1 MNVLLTPVY
10 GHNGTAVAYML
21 AEVAVTF
28 SMFILGRKYIPIQF
42 FKKEHLHYIIGSV
55 VMGIGLYFISNSQL
69 DNIMMLTFMLL
80 VGGLTYV
87 GILVVLKD
95 SVSKIIQKTIS
106 QYFEKKKIL

>member
-42 FKKEHLHYIIGSV
+42 LKKNIYII
-55 VMGIGLYFISNSQL
+55 L
-69 DNIMMLTFMLL
+69 
-80 VGGLTYV
+80 
-87 GILVVLKD
+87 
-95 SVSKIIQKTIS
+95 
-106 QYFEKKKIL
+106 

>member
-1 MNVLLTPVY
+1 
-10 GHNGTAVAYML
+10 
-21 AEVAVTF
+21 
-28 SMFILGRKYIPIQF
+28 
-42 FKKEHLHYIIGSV
+42 
-55 VMGIGLYFISNSQL
+55 MGIGLYFISNSQL

-106 QYFEKKKIL
+106 QYFEKKKYCDVLVLVTVIISVQ

>member
-1 MNVLLTPVY
+1 
-10 GHNGTAVAYML
+10 
-21 AEVAVTF
+21 
-28 SMFILGRKYIPIQF
+28 
-42 FKKEHLHYIIGSV
+42 
-55 VMGIGLYFISNSQL
+55 MGIGLYFISNSQL

-106 QYFEKKKIL
+106 QYFEKKKILWCLSIGDSYNICTIELGIKIDLLANL

>member
-1 MNVLLTPVY
+1 
-10 GHNGTAVAYML
+10 
-21 AEVAVTF
+21 
-28 SMFILGRKYIPIQF
+28 
-42 FKKEHLHYIIGSV
+42 
-55 VMGIGLYFISNSQL
+55 MGIGLYFISNSQL